1 MKLESVRRFALSLP
15 DATEEPHFESTSF
28 RVRRKIFATVP
39 PAGEYLHIF
48 VSDEQRE
55 PAIAMHAEF
64 LENLLWGGK
73 VRGIRVLLRKA
84 DPTVVTELLVEA
96 WLRKAPK
103 ALAASVQNRRP

>member
-1 MKLESVRRFALSLP
+1 
-15 DATEEPHFESTSF
+15 
-28 RVRRKIFATVP
+28 
-39 PAGEYLHIF
+39 
-48 VSDEQRE
+48 
-55 PAIAMHAEF
+55 MHAEF